1 MTGAAPDLVLS
12 DGATTGRHLLILGG
26 TGEAAA
32 LARGAVARFGDRVA
46 VTTALAGRTRNPG
59 PIAGEVRI
67 GGFGGAAG
75 LAGYVLDHRV
85 DRLIDATHP
94 FAATISRAA
103 RLAAERTGV
112 PRLVLRRPPWRR
124 HPLDRWIE
132 VDSLAAAALL
142 VGRVGR
148 RAWLTI
154 GAGPL
159 AAFTPAAGVHFVVRL
174 IDPPR
179 QKLPLR
185 SCEVVLGRGPFGVA
199 EERHLLRHHAI
210 DVVVSRASGGAA
222 TEAKLVAARE
232 LGLPVIMVRRPPPE
246 PGPAVETVEAAL
258 DWLASLGGLPQAARM
273 S

>member
-1 MTGAAPDLVLS
+1 MTNVAPGPAMP
-12 DGATTGRHLLILGG
+12 DGGGTGRRLLILGG

-32 LARGAVARFGDRVA
+32 LARGALARFGEGLA

-59 PIAGEVRI
+59 PIAGQVRI

-75 LAGYVLDHRV
+75 LAFYLALHRI
-85 DRLIDATHP
+85 DCLIDATHP
-94 FAATISRAA
+94 FAAAISRAA

-112 PRLVLRRPPWRR
+112 PLLVLRRPPWRR

-148 RAWLTI
+148 RAWLTV

-159 AAFTPAAGVHFVVRL
+159 AAFAPAAGVHFVVRL
-174 IDPPR
+174 IDKPR

-185 SCEVVLGRGPFGVA
+185 SYDVVLGRGPFSVA
-199 EERHLLRHHAI
+199 EERALMQHYAI
-210 DVVVSRASGGAA
+210 EIVVCKASGGAA
-222 TEAKLVAARE
+222 TEAKLIAARE
-232 LGLPVIMVRRPPPE
+232 LDLPVIMIRRPPPE

-258 DWLASLGGLPQAARM
+258 DWLAAPGGLPQARRM